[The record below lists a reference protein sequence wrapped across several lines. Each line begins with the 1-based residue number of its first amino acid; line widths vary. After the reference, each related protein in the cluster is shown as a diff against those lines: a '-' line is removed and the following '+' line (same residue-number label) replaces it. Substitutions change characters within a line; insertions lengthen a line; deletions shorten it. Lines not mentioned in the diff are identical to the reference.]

1 MHQLLKQGA
10 EPMPNELKRVLIVD
24 DIEENLAVLTE
35 TLTREGFSPLQAK
48 GGERAIEIARKA
60 QPDIILL
67 DIKMPGMDGYETIKR
82 LKADETT
89 RDIPVI
95 FLSALNQIED
105 KVRGFECGAVDY
117 VSKPFQKEEVLA
129 RVSTHITL
137 REAKRCIEAEREKS
151 ERLLHTML
159 PLRVAEELKN
169 TGTSEPELFENVSVF
184 FSDFVNFTENS
195 RTLSPKELIGELN
208 TLYTAFDD
216 IMERNCCERIKTI
229 GDAYLAVCSI
239 SGPVSDHAARMATAA
254 NEIIKFLKERNA
266 SQLLQWKIRIGLHC
280 GDLVGGIVGTK
291 KYLYD
296 IFGDTVNIASRMESL
311 ADAMCVCCTK
321 YFAEQAGSGYTF
333 CNERSMPIK
342 GIGEMTVCKLLL

>member
-1 MHQLLKQGA
+1 ML
-10 EPMPNELKRVLIVD
+10 NELKRVLIVD

-35 TLTREGFSPLQAK
+35 TLTAEGFSPLQAK
-48 GGERAIEIARKA
+48 SGERALEIARKA
-60 QPDIILL
+60 NPDIILL
-67 DIKMPGMDGYETIKR
+67 DIKMPGMDGYETLQR

-89 RDIPVI
+89 REIPVI

-129 RVSTHITL
+129 RVSTHINL

-159 PLRVAEELKN
+159 PRRVAEELKN
-169 TGTSEPELFENVSVF
+169 TGKSDPELFEDVSVF
-184 FSDFVNFTENS
+184 FSDFVNFTENA
-195 RTLSPKELIGELN
+195 RTLSATELIGELN
-208 TLYTAFDD
+208 VLYTAFDD
-216 IMERNCCERIKTI
+216 IMEKNGCERIKTI

-239 SGPVSDHAARMATAA
+239 SGSVKDHAAKMAAA
-254 NEIIKFLKERNA
+254 AKEILAFLSERNK
-266 SQLLQWKIRIGLHC
+266 SCSLQWNIRIGLHC

-311 ADAMCVCCTK
+311 AESMCICCTK
-321 YFAEQAGSGYTF
+321 DFSEAAGSGYTF
-333 CNERSMPIK
+333 CNERSMAVK
-342 GIGEMTVCKLLL
+342 GVGDMTVCNLML

>member
-1 MHQLLKQGA
+1 ML
-10 EPMPNELKRVLIVD
+10 NELKRVLIVD

-35 TLTREGFSPLQAK
+35 TLTAEGFSPLQAK
-48 GGERAIEIARKA
+48 NGERAIEIARKA
-60 QPDIILL
+60 NPDIILL
-67 DIKMPGMDGYETIKR
+67 DIKMPGIDGYETIRR
-82 LKADETT
+82 LKADEST

-129 RVSTHITL
+129 RVTTHITL

-151 ERLLHTML
+151 EKLLQTML
-159 PLRVAEELKN
+159 PRRVAEELKN
-169 TGTSEPELFENVSVF
+169 TGKSEPELFENVSVF
-184 FSDFVNFTENS
+184 FSDFVNFTKNA
-195 RTLSPKELIGELN
+195 RTLSAKNLIGELN
-208 TLYTAFDD
+208 NLYTAFDD
-216 IMERNCCERIKTI
+216 IMEKNGCERIKTI

-239 SGPVSDHAARMATAA
+239 SGSVKDHAAKMAAA
-254 NEIIKFLKERNA
+254 AKEILEFLETRNR
-266 SQLLQWKIRIGLHC
+266 SQNLQWHIRIGLHC

-311 ADAMCVCCTK
+311 AESMSMCCTK
-321 YFAEQAGSGYTF
+321 TFAEQAGSGYQF

-342 GIGEMTVCKLLL
+342 GIGEMTICKLVL